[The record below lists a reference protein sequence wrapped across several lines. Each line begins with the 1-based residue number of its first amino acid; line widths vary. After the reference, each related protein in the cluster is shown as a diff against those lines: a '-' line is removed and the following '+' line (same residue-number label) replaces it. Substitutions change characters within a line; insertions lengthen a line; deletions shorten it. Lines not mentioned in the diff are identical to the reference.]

1 MRIDHINICLV
12 ELTLYPLNT
21 DRGLYR

>member
-1 MRIDHINICLV
+1 MRIDHINSCLV